1 MQIELLA
8 ITSDAEKLIEKAGRT
23 CYMSFDKKTA
33 GSEKKFI
40 QGLVK
45 AGHTSVLE
53 HAYVTFRLK
62 DVSRVFT
69 HQLVRHRLCAFSQQS
84 QRYVNE
90 KNFNYVTPEKI
101 KKNLEAKKIY
111 EEFLKES
118 RNIYI
123 KLQSLDIPNE
133 DARFVLPNAIC
144 SEIVFSTN
152 FRELRHIFEVRGSKM
167 AQWEIR
173 EACIEMLKIMTEKVP
188 SVFSDLI
195 IDEQE
200 RTIKAGSRDAGG
212 KKGFSPIQVK
222 P

>member
-8 ITSDAEKLIEKAGRT
+8 ITPNAERLIEEAGRT
-23 CYMSFDKKTA
+23 CYMSFDKKTD
-33 GSEKKFI
+33 GSEKRFI

-53 HAYVTFRLK
+53 HAYVTFRIK
-62 DVSRVFT
+62 GVSRAFT

-101 KKNLEAKKIY
+101 YKNPDAKKIY
-111 EEFLKES
+111 NDFLETA
-118 RNIYI
+118 RDVYR
-123 KLQSLDIPNE
+123 KLQELNIPNE
-133 DARFVLPNAIC
+133 DARYVLPNAVC

-152 FRELRHIFEVRGSKM
+152 FRELRHIFEVRGSKR

-173 EACIEMLKIMTEKVP
+173 EACIEMLKIMKEKLP

-200 RTIKAGSRDAGG
+200 RTIKAGSRE
-212 KKGFSPIQVK
+212 
-222 P
+222 

>member
-8 ITSDAEKLIEKAGRT
+8 ITPAAEKLIEAAGRT
-23 CYMSFDKKTA
+23 CYMSFDKKSA

-53 HAYVTFRLK
+53 HAYVTFQIK
-62 DVSRVFT
+62 GVSRAFT

-90 KNFNYVTPEKI
+90 KNFSYVTPEKI
-101 KKNLEAKKIY
+101 QKNSEAKKIY
-111 EEFLKES
+111 DNFLENVRDVYKE
-118 RNIYI
+118 
-123 KLQSLDIPNE
+123 LQTLNIPNE
-133 DARFVLPNAIC
+133 DARYVLPNAVC

-152 FRELRHIFEVRGSKM
+152 FRELRHIFEVRGSKR

-173 EACIEMLKIMTEKVP
+173 EICIEMLKIMKEKAP
-188 SVFSDLI
+188 SVFGDLI
-195 IDEQE
+195 INEQE
-200 RTIKAGSRDAGG
+200 KTIK
-212 KKGFSPIQVK
+212 K
-222 P
+222 

>member
-8 ITSDAEKLIEKAGRT
+8 ITPGAEKLIEEAGRT
-23 CYMSFDKKTA
+23 CYMSFDKKSV

-90 KNFNYVTPEKI
+90 KNFLYVTPEKI
-101 KKNLEAKKIY
+101 QKNSAAKKIY
-111 EEFLKES
+111 DDFMENARDVYK
-118 RNIYI
+118 
-123 KLQSLDIPNE
+123 KLQEFSIPNE
-133 DARFVLPNAIC
+133 DARYVLSNAVC
-144 SEIVFSTN
+144 SEIVISAN
-152 FRELRHIFEVRGSKM
+152 FRELRHIFEVRGSKR

-173 EACIEMLKIMTEKVP
+173 EACIEMLKIMKEKVP
-188 SVFSDLI
+188 SVFADLV

-200 RTIKAGSRDAGG
+200 RTIK
-212 KKGFSPIQVK
+212 KG
-222 P
+222 